1 MEIWMP
7 SLGTAED
14 RGPTLPGGGSGHH
27 RMGHPSQPGEVHQ
40 NLKQAPTALRSGEG
54 GGSGVPSGIPVV
66 WELGSGEGVHERGNL
81 G

>member
-14 RGPTLPGGGSGHH
+14 RGLALPGGGSGHH
-27 RMGHPSQPGEVHQ
+27 RWAIQASLERYIQ
-40 NLKQAPTALRSGEG
+40 NLKQAPTARSGEG
-54 GGSGVPSGIPVV
+54 GGSGVPSGIPIV
-66 WELGSGEGVHERGNL
+66 WELGSGGGVHERGNL